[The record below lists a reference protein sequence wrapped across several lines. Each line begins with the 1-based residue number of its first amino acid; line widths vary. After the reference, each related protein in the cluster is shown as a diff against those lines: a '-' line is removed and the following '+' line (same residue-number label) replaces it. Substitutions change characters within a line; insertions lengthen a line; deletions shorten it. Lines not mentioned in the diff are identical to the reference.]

1 MANEFVIL
9 SSHESLEQKEFE
21 ELRLQRMESS
31 LVQIQQP
38 PRVLRRRITVEYQFV
53 NHESPNEIAI
63 LRTCDGKISF
73 QSRNYVTPWHGAF
86 IIPEEDDESEPLI
99 AMFDCFG
106 KRLKSHVLYF
116 RGIENGKPK
125 WVGLDYRCRGITMYK
140 LGMLEWDDFSKTWSI
155 V

>member
-1 MANEFVIL
+1 
-9 SSHESLEQKEFE
+9 
-21 ELRLQRMESS
+21 MESS
-31 LVQIQQP
+31 LLQIQQRP
-38 PRVLRRRITVEYQFV
+38 CVLRRRITVEYQFV
-53 NHESPNEIAI
+53 YHESPNEIAI

-73 QSRNYVTPWHGAF
+73 QSRNYVILWHGAF
-86 IIPEEDDESEPLI
+86 TLTDDESEPLI

-125 WVGLDYRCRGITMYK
+125 WVGLDYRGRVITMYK